1 MTDAD
6 HIASPPTPPSPPS
19 LIQRLWREG
28 GSRLGPW
35 LGFWLWWGRALATWV
50 PARLRALL
58 GLDGRRLLLRHASDE
73 LSLVLEHSE
82 GEPELARLP
91 WVAADADGG
100 AAILNTLLPA
110 QLSALPRWLVL
121 PAGTALRRPMTVPIA
136 AADRLREV
144 LGFEIDRQ
152 TPFAANEVCFDARL
166 IRRRSDGQL
175 DVELVVVPRAA
186 FDAAIAALGGAG
198 TGLAGVDLDDDD
210 DSPLGINLLPEAARE
225 HRADPWQRWNLA
237 LATLAVLA
245 VASAM
250 WMVLDNRR
258 QAADAFEQA
267 SQQLIAQARQAS
279 DQRRQVA
286 DHIEGMQ
293 YLDELRA
300 AQPAMVEILDE
311 LSRLLPD
318 STYLEKLAVENG
330 RLLLIGQSTEA
341 SALVQQLGDSELWHS
356 PALAGALQ
364 PDPRSRRDRF
374 TLTAE
379 VASTPGPVAPAA
391 ADTSGGA
398 NAQPDP

>member
-1 MTDAD
+1 MTTDAD
-6 HIASPPTPPSPPS
+6 DIAAPPS
-19 LIQRLWREG
+19 LIQRLRHAG

-35 LGFWLWWGRALATWV
+35 LGFWSWWGRALLTWV
-50 PARLRALL
+50 PGRLRALL
-58 GLDGRRLLLRHASDE
+58 GLDGRRLLLRHDGGE
-73 LSLVLEHSE
+73 LSLVLEHAD

-91 WVAADADGG
+91 WTPADADAGSG
-100 AAILNTLLPA
+100 ILATLLPA
-110 QLSALPRWLVL
+110 QLAALPRWLVL
-121 PAGTALRRPMTVPIA
+121 PSATALRRPMTVPAA

-152 TPFAANEVCFDARL
+152 TPFAAAEVCFDARV
-166 IRRRSDGQL
+166 IGRRGDGQL

-186 FDAAIAALGGAG
+186 FDAALAALGSAG
-198 TGLAGVDLDDDD
+198 TGLAGVDLAADDGI
-210 DSPLGINLLPEAARE
+210 PLGINLLPEEARAR
-225 HRADPWQRWNLA
+225 RADPWQRWNLA
-237 LATLAVLA
+237 FAALAVLA

-258 QAADAFEQA
+258 QAADDFEQA

-330 RLLLIGQSTEA
+330 RLLLIGQSSEA
-341 SALVQQLGDSELWHS
+341 SALVQQLGNSTLWRS

-379 VASTPGPVAPAA
+379 LAPAA
-391 ADTSGGA
+391 PVADSGGA
-398 NAQPDP
+398 DAQPGS

>member
-6 HIASPPTPPSPPS
+6 HIAAPPSPPS

-35 LGFWLWWGRALATWV
+35 LGFWSWWSRALVTWV

-58 GLDGRRLLLRHASDE
+58 GLDGRRLLLRHADAE

-91 WVAADADGG
+91 WAAAEAGGG

-110 QLSALPRWLVL
+110 RLSALPRWLVL
-121 PAGTALRRPMTVPIA
+121 PAGSALRRPMTVPVA

-152 TPFAANEVCFDARL
+152 TPFAAGEVCFDARV

-186 FDAAIAALGGAG
+186 FDAAISALGDAG
-198 TGLAGVDLDDDD
+198 TGLAGVDLDDDGG
-210 DSPLGINLLPEAARE
+210 SPLGINLLPEAARE
-225 HRADPWQRWNLA
+225 RRADPGQRWNLA
-237 LATLAVLA
+237 FAMLALLA
-245 VASAM
+245 VATAM
-250 WMVLDNRR
+250 WMILDNRR

-267 SQQLIAQARQAS
+267 SQPLIAQARQAS

-293 YLDELRA
+293 YLDQLRA
-300 AQPAMVEILDE
+300 AQPAMIELIDE

-318 STYLEKLAVENG
+318 GTYLEKLAVENG

-341 SALVQQLGDSELWHS
+341 SALVQQLGNSALWHA

-379 VASTPGPVAPAA
+379 VASTSA
-391 ADTSGGA
+391 GGA
-398 NAQPDP
+398 DAQPDP